1 MSRYFYFIN
10 DILLLFLSC
19 FVNIF
24 SLKFFRLNNYP
35 SVKKNKKSIIIVNGP
50 SLKKD
55 IKKILKKIKEF
66 EFYGVN
72 YFAMTKIFK
81 LIKPNYYVFA
91 DPIFWR
97 KDISSEFKKDNSKLF
112 KILSKVN
119 WNMHLICPIAG
130 ARIISEKLKKNKNIT
145 VVPYRSHFYYFK
157 NEKFNILALY
167 IGIVTPIFN
176 NVLTVALWH
185 ALQRKVPYIEL
196 YGADF
201 SLFKELSVDQ
211 NTNELK
217 SLYSHFYKNTK
228 AQASTNKKYPNRK
241 KKLHNTLLQIWNSFH
256 QMYLLSVVARKL
268 KIKVINCSSHSY
280 LDSFDRPNKKNN
292 VL

>member
-228 AQASTNKKYPNRK
+228 AQANTNKKYPNRK
-241 KKLHNTLLQIWNSFH
+241 KKLHNTLLQISNSFH

-268 KIKVINCSSHSY
+268 KIKIINYSSHSY
-280 LDSFDRPNKKNN
+280 LDTFDRPN
-292 VL
+292 

>member
-81 LIKPNYYVFA
+81 IIKPNYYVFA

-145 VVPYRSHFYYFK
+145 VIPYRSHFYYFK

-228 AQASTNKKYPNRK
+228 AQANTNKKYPNRK
-241 KKLHNTLLQIWNSFH
+241 KKLHNTLLQISNSFH
-256 QMYLLSVVARKL
+256 QMYLLSVIARKL
-268 KIKVINCSSHSY
+268 KIKIINYSSHSY
-280 LDSFDRPNKKNN
+280 LDTFDRPN
-292 VL
+292 